1 VQTEA
6 LEADAYTPAPQVG
19 HVAVPTLEAKDPA
32 AQPEHA
38 AEVCIPVPVENIPVL
53 QPVQVAEVCM
63 PVPVE
68 YEPETHLVQ
77 EVKLC
82 SPKAV
87 EYVPAPQAVIVEVV
101 GEGQTLPTGHCVH
114 EMFDVAVHA
123 AETYWP
129 VEHRLH
135 PVHMAA
141 LVDVEKVLPAVQAV
155 EKGC

>member
-1 VQTEA
+1 MPHVVEQAVDQYGPEAHVGVQAVQTEA

-68 YEPETHLVQ
+68 YEPETH
-77 EVKLC
+77 
-82 SPKAV
+82 
-87 EYVPAPQAVIVEVV
+87 
-101 GEGQTLPTGHCVH
+101 
-114 EMFDVAVHA
+114 F
-123 AETYWP
+123 
-129 VEHRLH
+129 
-135 PVHMAA
+135 
-141 LVDVEKVLPAVQAV
+141 
-155 EKGC
+155 